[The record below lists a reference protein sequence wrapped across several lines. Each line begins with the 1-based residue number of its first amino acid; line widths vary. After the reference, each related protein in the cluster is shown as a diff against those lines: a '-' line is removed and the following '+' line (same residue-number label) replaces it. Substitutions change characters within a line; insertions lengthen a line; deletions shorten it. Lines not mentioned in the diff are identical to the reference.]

1 MKSDITITILNTD
14 SHLLLFAKDKKSF
27 LTWMPRYLIRHWKE
41 KSRHL
46 WFLYH
51 QFFHLHHLTAENYLL
66 QPIRSHFTNIY
77 EHLTFC
83 FKGKKKILRAII
95 KSENFR
101 IFFPNEKFS
110 AVKWHILSWFK
121 FSIFHEI
128 VYNLG
133 PYLSAPSSLIV
144 KLIEG
149 CDYPQ
154 SQSMSVHATCDDAN
168 IPKEFPSHLF
178 IYKNKH

>member
-1 MKSDITITILNTD
+1 
-14 SHLLLFAKDKKSF
+14 
-27 LTWMPRYLIRHWKE
+27 MPRYLIRHWKE

-66 QPIRSHFTNIY
+66 QPIRSQFANVY

-83 FKGKKKILRAII
+83 FKRKKKILRAII

-121 FSIFHEI
+121 ISIFHETA
-128 VYNLG
+128 YNLS
-133 PYLSAPSSLIV
+133 PHLSALLSWSSNWLKALFIH
-144 KLIEG
+144 I
-149 CDYPQ
+149 PNQ
-154 SQSMSVHATCDDAN
+154 WAFTRQATTCDDAN
-168 IPKEFPSHLF
+168 IPKEFPTHLF
-178 IYKNKH
+178 IFKNKH